1 MTGFEKIIK
10 AIEGEAKLKAD
21 QIISEAKEEAEKIIA
36 SAKEEAE
43 KKCSEI
49 AEKPAYE
56 VKAILDRANSGAA
69 LIKRQTILNAKQQ
82 AINDVIEKAKLKLT
96 GLPDKDYFDIIIKLV
111 KKHAHNQ
118 AGTIKFSG
126 KDLKRLPENFDK
138 ILNEAVKEIENAS
151 LSISKESAPI
161 DSGFILVYGDI
172 EQNCSFEALFGY
184 AKEELQDKVNTFL
197 FG

>member
-1 MTGFEKIIK
+1 MTGLEKIIK
-10 AIEGEAKLKAD
+10 AIEDEAKANAD
-21 QIISEAKEEAEKIIA
+21 KILAEAKEEADKILA
-36 SAKEEAE
+36 SAKKEAE
-43 KKCSEI
+43 IKCAEI

-172 EQNCSFEALFGY
+172 EENCSFEALFGH

>member
-1 MTGFEKIIK
+1 MTGLEKIIK

-21 QIISEAKEEAEKIIA
+21 QIISEAKEEAKKIIA

-56 VKAILDRANSGAA
+56 IKAILGRANSGAA

-82 AINDVIEKAKLKLT
+82 VINDIIEKARLKLT
-96 GLPDKDYFDIIIKLV
+96 GLPDNEYFEVILNIV

-118 AGTIKFSG
+118 AGVIKFSQR
-126 KDLKRLPENFDK
+126 DLDRLPEKFDK
-138 ILNEAVKEIENAS
+138 KLNEAIKDIENAS

-172 EQNCSFEALFGY
+172 EENCSFEALIGH